1 MRQWWSWLYG
11 WWLYWGKTDISSITG
26 EFTGQ
31 KMKFS
36 IKDFFSE
43 FDQIS
48 RLMKKS
54 VMENFIFCVATEGSW
69 VSFLENIRVWICVF
83 EWKYATT
90 NSIKNF
96 HRNVILRSCKN
107 TFFSVRY
114 SISTFI
120 NFLTNAPC
128 AQSVPILHY

>member
-1 MRQWWSWLYG
+1 M
-11 WWLYWGKTDISSITG
+11 YWGKTDISSITG

-43 FDQIS
+43 FDQIHIFLQICS
-48 RLMKKS
+48 RLLKKS
-54 VMENFIFCVATEGSW
+54 VMENFIFCVAAESSW

-90 NSIKNF
+90 NSIKNV